1 MPFPMAEENFVPI
14 YTPQHTAYYAPGFT
28 SGAAPSA
35 GQPATPDEDD
45 DEAGSGPSRSSTT
58 VRRAVS
64 PLANLDTR
72 GGGSPYGAQTTPGS
86 LGQTEKYTD
95 KYKKGQAPLTAKNM
109 GILAGNV
116 MGITDPVSMGLA
128 SMAEM
133 AAGKE
138 PGSRGGVQNYEGYV
152 GPKPG
157 VTIGSQSQYH
167 SQQAKDKAENG
178 GDGDKKKG
186 PGPGETGGPA
196 VAGGGPG
203 GSFGTGGSQGIGMMR
218 HGGTIKPRFA
228 AGGSVRPAT
237 AGTRPVDRSAPREPP
252 YPWRPFPKPALS
264 QPPASATPPTT
275 RPRFQ
280 FGGRDDR
287 GRAEAGER
295 GRGGGYAH
303 GGAVMGDQINPT
315 GDERYTA
322 PASIPDD
329 GQVDNQTIQA
339 DEGEFVI
346 TRAAAEMYPPEVLEI
361 LNDPELADDA
371 AKVLA
376 EYFGLTI
383 GEEPEFPQA
392 GATAAMP
399 PQAMPGMG
407 RPRSGLAAF

>member
-128 SMAEM
+128 SMAEV
-133 AAGKE
+133 AGGKE
-138 PGSRGGVQNYEGYV
+138 PGSLGGVQNYEGYV

-157 VTIGSQSQYH
+157 VTIGNQSQYH
-167 SQQAKDKAENG
+167 SQQDKDKA
-178 GDGDKKKG
+178 DK
-186 PGPGETGGPA
+186 
-196 VAGGGPG
+196 GGGGSSGADISG
-203 GSFGTGGSQGIGMMR
+203 GSGTDTMGNNTANDTLMA

-228 AGGSVRPAT
+228 ASGSVRPAT
-237 AGTRPVDRSAPREPP
+237 AGTRPVDRSAPREPS